1 MDDINSGVNEQE
13 FAAPADIEDTYSE
26 NEADGFEEEAEPQTE
41 TAEPSEEQ
49 PEPEPQQQTA
59 EDNSRYAAARRQAEA
74 QLQRERAEKMQMQ
87 QELSELDKIARKRG
101 FGSYRELMEAAR
113 KEDADREAAEYKDK
127 YGVDPNAIKPLIDE
141 AVNNNPVV
149 LAAKQIQQQAAIN
162 EQMRAFDTGL
172 EAIRKLD
179 PSIQSKLDLPKMQ
192 NYDEFV
198 QRVKSGM
205 DMADAYKLVNFDTLQ
220 QRRSAAGKQSVL
232 NSVNGR
238 SHLNASGTGGNPS
251 AVVVP
256 TDVLE
261 MYREF
266 NPEATL
272 DEIRKH
278 YAKSR
283 K

>member
-1 MDDINSGVNEQE
+1 MDDLNYGVNEQE
-13 FAAPADIEDTYSE
+13 TADPADIDTELDSV
-26 NEADGFEEEAEPQTE
+26 NETDELEEQAEPQTE

-49 PEPEPQQQTA
+49 PEPQQQTA

-127 YGVDPNAIKPLIDE
+127 YGVDPDAIKPLIDE

-162 EQMRAFDTGL
+162 EQMRAFDAGL
-172 EAIRKLD
+172 ETIRKLD

-266 NPEATL
+266 NPDATL